1 MDLFSLYHF
10 RNFYKK
16 NLIIQKI
23 IKQRQISITL
33 IQNKYRGYIYK
44 KKVKQILS
52 KEKNVF
58 VLNYPFN
65 AEFVQIK
72 IYYNMN
78 KAYKVFDFFK
88 CPIRKYFVVYIDKN
102 NFNPGEYLCHM
113 IVNGNVILD
122 KRYKYIVDKDNI
134 LYNLIYIGDIKS
146 KNENIIE
153 ENKNKKKSVKKKNK
167 KKKKRIVEE
176 EEENSDDFY
185 YYCYNDNSK
194 STNSY
199 STKSFNDN
207 NDRNNINTKKYKISI
222 DSQSTKKEKENSIQ
236 SQQMKYNNILYELC
250 QSVSSSKSNFS
261 LDKKINLYSK
271 KTHKTKFGSD
281 KRK

>member
-1 MDLFSLYHF
+1 M
-10 RNFYKK
+10 
-16 NLIIQKI
+16 
-23 IKQRQISITL
+23 
-33 IQNKYRGYIYK
+33 K
-44 KKVKQILS
+44 KK
-52 KEKNVF
+52 
-58 VLNYPFN
+58 
-65 AEFVQIK
+65 
-72 IYYNMN
+72 
-78 KAYKVFDFFK
+78 
-88 CPIRKYFVVYIDKN
+88 
-102 NFNPGEYLCHM
+102 GE
-113 IVNGNVILD
+113 
-122 KRYKYIVDKDNI
+122 
-134 LYNLIYIGDIKS
+134 
-146 KNENIIE
+146 
-153 ENKNKKKSVKKKNK
+153 

-207 NDRNNINTKKYKISI
+207 NDRNNINNKKYKISI